1 MTYFDFARVRARAL
15 LRWRLPR
22 LTPLAPAPSQAAAKI
37 QRLVSPGGIEAW
49 FVQDATVPLI
59 AMEYAFGGGA
69 AQDPAGK
76 PGVGNMVAGL
86 LDEGSGELDSKT
98 FHERLDRR
106 AIELSFSSTR
116 DYLRG
121 SLAHAEGQQGRGL
134 RPVADGADLAAFRQR
149 RRRAHSR
156 PGRCRGCAATPPIRR
171 ALAGRKF
178 LEVAFGDHPYGR
190 QANGTLESVPKIDVA
205 DLKDYVRR
213 VLAKDTLRIAV
224 VGDVDPATLGKLL
237 DKTFGGLPAKASLT
251 PVADVEAAKPPQ
263 RAFIPLDV
271 PQTVVTFGGP
281 GIKRHDP
288 DFMAGYVV
296 NHILG
301 GGGLSSRLYREV
313 REKRGLAY
321 SVYESLLWMDH
332 SALFIGNTGTRADR
346 AGETVDAIE
355 KEIRR
360 MAEEGPT
367 QQELDEAKS
376 YLKGSQM
383 LALDTSSKLASALL
397 QYQLDKLPIDYI
409 EKRNAIVD
417 AVTLDDAKKAAKR
430 LWGQGL
436 LTVIVGRAPQA
447 AAQPAATA
455 ADGELS
461 AFQASRQPPTSWPR
475 TSRASRRMCSAHPS
489 GSQSSHRAPS
499 IAREIPSGDAMLRI
513 SRDLSIDENDIEIAL
528 RPRLRPGRAER
539 QQALDR
545 RPIAFRHAPGHA
557 AGRRRVA
564 AQSAGRPAHDQGRR
578 DRDSRPALPHPGAQ
592 PRRRHRPAARNL
604 ARGHGAACSAP
615 RHQADIRIEAA
626 PARRQEAPQRRQGQA
641 RLARVSTIEYRTE
654 AVVHAK
660 KLRPPRDRSSALAQR
675 TCRKALVALAAGR
688 GIARARRVPFGARRC
703 RRPRCLWCRS
713 WR

>member
-1 MTYFDFARVRARAL
+1 VTYLKTCARRTAFTLAACL
-15 LRWRLPR
+15 A
-22 LTPLAPAPSQAAAKI
+22 LAPLVATPSYAAAKI
-37 QRLVSPGGIEAW
+37 QHLVSPGGIEAW

-69 AQDPAGK
+69 TQDPADK
-76 PGVGNMVAGL
+76 PGVGNMVADL
-86 LDEGSGELDSKT
+86 LDEGSGDLDSKT

-116 DYLRG
+116 DYFRG
-121 SLAHAEGQQGRGL
+121 SLRMLKDNRDEAFDLLRTSLTSPHFESADVERIRAQVLSGL
-134 RPVADGADLAAFRQR
+134 RRDTSNP
-149 RRRAHSR
+149 S
-156 PGRCRGCAATPPIRR
+156 
-171 ALAGRKF
+171 ALASRKF
-178 LEVAFGDHPYGR
+178 LEIAFGDHPYGR
-190 QANGTLESVPKIDVA
+190 QANGTLESVPRIDVA
-205 DLKDYVRR
+205 DMKTYVSH

-237 DKTFGGLPAKASLT
+237 DQTFGGLPAKASLT

-288 DFMAGYVV
+288 NFMAGYVV

-301 GGGLSSRLYREV
+301 GGTLSSRLYHEV

-332 SALFIGNTGTRADR
+332 SAIFIGNTGTRADR
-346 AGETVDAIE
+346 AGETVDAIN

-360 MAEEGPT
+360 MAENGPT

-417 AVTLDDAKKAAKR
+417 AVTLDDAKKAARR

-447 AAQPAATA
+447 AAQPAAA
-455 ADGELS
+455 A
-461 AFQASRQPPTSWPR
+461 PPT
-475 TSRASRRMCSAHPS
+475 A
-489 GSQSSHRAPS
+489 
-499 IAREIPSGDAMLRI
+499 
-513 SRDLSIDENDIEIAL
+513 N
-528 RPRLRPGRAER
+528 
-539 QQALDR
+539 
-545 RPIAFRHAPGHA
+545 
-557 AGRRRVA
+557 
-564 AQSAGRPAHDQGRR
+564 
-578 DRDSRPALPHPGAQ
+578 
-592 PRRRHRPAARNL
+592 
-604 ARGHGAACSAP
+604 
-615 RHQADIRIEAA
+615 
-626 PARRQEAPQRRQGQA
+626 
-641 RLARVSTIEYRTE
+641 
-654 AVVHAK
+654 
-660 KLRPPRDRSSALAQR
+660 
-675 TCRKALVALAAGR
+675 
-688 GIARARRVPFGARRC
+688 
-703 RRPRCLWCRS
+703 
-713 WR
+713 